1 LKSYS
6 IRDSMSNQ
14 SHLILPVVL
23 ASIALTGIGFAIAAL
38 VGTGSDATAADPAQT
53 LTIRS
58 TISGGVTTVSH
69 TVTKRH
75 VIKGKVITKNGQVT
89 TLPAQ
94 TLFNTFTTPGQRI
107 TSTRTATSVSV
118 HSVTGPTNTVTAIST
133 LTVPTTVTVP
143 TTITVTGPTSIV
155 TTTVTAPA
163 P

>member
-58 TISGGVTTVSH
+58 TVSGGTTTVSH
-69 TVTKRH
+69 TVTQKK
-75 VIKGKVITKNGQVT
+75 VLKGKVVTRDGQVI
-89 TLPAQ
+89 TLPGQ
-94 TLFNTFTTPGQRI
+94 TVFNTFTTPGQNI
-107 TSTRTATSVSV
+107 TNTRTATSVSV
-118 HSVTGPTNTVTAIST
+118 HNVTGPTSIVTSIST
-133 LTVPTTVTVP
+133 VSVPTTVLVP

-155 TTTVTAPA
+155 TSTVTAPA